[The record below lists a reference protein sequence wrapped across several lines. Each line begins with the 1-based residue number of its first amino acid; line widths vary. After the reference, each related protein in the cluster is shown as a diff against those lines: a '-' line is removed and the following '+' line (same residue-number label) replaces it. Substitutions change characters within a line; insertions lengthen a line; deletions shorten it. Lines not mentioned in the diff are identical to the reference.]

1 MTDQQTRVPGAPSPF
16 PVLPNLRDLGGWVG
30 VDGRPVRHGML
41 FRSTDFRSI
50 VHDSSAVAEIAATLG
65 LRTVY
70 DLRSAGETEAMPD
83 PVWADVAEVH
93 LDVLADAQT
102 AVPANL
108 ATVLTDPAG
117 VAEINRVLESGG
129 AISTMAGTY
138 RQMITLDS
146 AKTGYRRFYEG
157 LLGEDRSPA
166 LFHCTTGKDRTGWAS
181 ASFLSL
187 MGVARDDVF
196 SDYLLTNDRLVPALA
211 PVFEK
216 FTAAG
221 GDADALRQV
230 LGVRPEYLEAAF
242 DEVDRVHGGMEA
254 YFAEALGIDSAAQ
267 SELRERFLEA

>member
-221 GDADALRQV
+221 GDVDALRQV

>member
-166 LFHCTTGKDRTGWAS
+166 LFHCTTGKDRTGWA
-181 ASFLSL
+181 AAVLL
-187 MGVARDDVF
+187 LALGVDRDSVF
-196 SDYLLTNDRLVPALA
+196 EDYLRTNEMLLPAFEPILAALTAKGVER
-211 PVFEK
+211 
-216 FTAAG
+216 
-221 GDADALRQV
+221 ADLESV
-230 LGVRPEYLEAAF
+230 LGVRAEYLEVAF
-242 DEVDRVHGGMEA
+242 ATAEDEFGSFDRYLDDGLGLTTA
-254 YFAEALGIDSAAQ
+254 DRDRLGQALLG
-267 SELRERFLEA
+267 